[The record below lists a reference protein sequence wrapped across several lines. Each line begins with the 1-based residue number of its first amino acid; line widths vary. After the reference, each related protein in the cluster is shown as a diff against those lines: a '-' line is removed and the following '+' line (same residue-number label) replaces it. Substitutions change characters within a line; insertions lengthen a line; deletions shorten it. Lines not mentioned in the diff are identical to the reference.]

1 MAVTY
6 NIKGT
11 TNPSFKIG
19 KKGVVL
25 SPADNTSETT
35 LTIPNASGT
44 AALLESTQTFTG
56 AITFDASGNSVIV
69 SDTLRIAQSG
79 SGLRMTNVGAFDN
92 DGSDNF
98 RIYGTNNLYLRANG
112 ENGGGLS
119 IDSANQDV
127 TIDNNLIVSGNL
139 TVQGTTTTVDS
150 TTVNVQNAF
159 VFEGAT
165 DDGFETTLT
174 VTDPTADRTITL
186 PDATGTVALT
196 SDLTSYITASS
207 TDTLTNK
214 TMTAPV
220 LNAPVFGIG
229 TNSPYFTEIRFNNSN
244 IMKFNQ
250 MYTGAASGSYFSA
263 NEYQKV
269 VTITPDGNSQNY
281 QVIGRITAQNA
292 GETHTVYFNA
302 ALRSNTLPDLN
313 WTIDYSEEYNGGRYI
328 DPQLWT
334 KETTTAGF
342 IFAFKTLATIYG
354 TVTVDFDVIPRNSSQ
369 LDNVSVNS
377 VQNSEQVSVD
387 AGYTANDMTRVMR
400 RQGTVHTFSGNI
412 LPDTT
417 ETYDIG
423 SSTLRFNDIYLAGS
437 TVDIGGTKL
446 SKDSNGDLDIKDSS
460 DVRKTI
466 KAAAIELFDTDG
478 KAIKIERDA
487 TSGKMKTR
495 KFGSDG
501 SEETSQDVID
511 ISEDKSPKLG
521 GDLDTNGNDINFADN
536 KKAQFG
542 TSNDLKIYHDGSHSY
557 IQEEG
562 AGALQIRG
570 ANLIFDNAD
579 GSKRYA
585 YFQES
590 NKAELYFNNTARFST
605 TNTGATVTGTLVSDG
620 LTIDTDTLYVDST
633 NNRVGIG
640 TTAPSTKL
648 SVEGTSA
655 DVASFIRGNNSGS
668 GQIHLGNSD
677 GYVRVGGANG
687 SFTVYNS
694 TNTSARLYID
704 NTGKVGIGNNTSPSV
719 ELDVTGDGAFS
730 GNVTVTGNLT
740 VNGTTTTVNSTEI
753 NVQNAFVFEGATDD
767 GFETTLTVTDPT
779 ADRTITLPDSTGTVA
794 LTSDLTSY
802 LSGNIGF
809 PTDLGLI
816 TGATTDHLGLGPD
829 LGSIASGDTFVGL
842 VKDFGIIDSYISLT
856 ELKAVVSASTDFADF
871 KTRIADL

>member
-19 KKGVVL
+19 KNGVVL
-25 SPADNTSETT
+25 SPTDNTSETT
-35 LTIPNASGT
+35 LTLPNATGT

-98 RIYGTNNLYLRANG
+98 RIYGTNSLYLRANG

-119 IDSANQDV
+119 IDSTNQDV
-127 TIDNNLIVSGNL
+127 TVDNDLIVGGNL

-150 TTVNVQNAF
+150 TAINVQNAF

-165 DDGFETTLT
+165 ADDFETTLT
-174 VTDPTADRTITL
+174 VVDPTADRTVTL
-186 PDATGTVALT
+186 PDATGQIVLRDT
-196 SDLTSYITASS
+196 

-220 LNAPVFGIG
+220 LNAPVFGTG
-229 TNSPYFTEIRFNNSN
+229 TNSPYFTEVRFNNSN

-250 MYTGAASGSYFSA
+250 MYTGASSGSYFSA

-269 VTITPDGNSQNY
+269 VTIIPSGASQNY

-302 ALRSNTLPDLN
+302 ALRSNTLPDLD

-354 TVTVDFDVIPRNSSQ
+354 TVTVDFDVIPRASSQ
-369 LDNVSVNS
+369 LDNVTVNS

-387 AGYTANDMTRVMR
+387 AGYTANDMTRVLR

-487 TSGKMKTR
+487 TTGKMKTR
-495 KFGSDG
+495 KYGSDG
-501 SEETSQDVID
+501 SEEASQDVID
-511 ISEDKSPKLG
+511 ISEDLSPKLG
-521 GDLDTNGNDINFADN
+521 GNLDTNGNDINFADN

-542 TSNDLKIYHDGSHSY
+542 TSNDLQIYHSGTESIINHQNTGDLYIKSANSLYLQTSSSKAAIYGIVDGAVELYHNNSKKIETTSTGILTTGTLNINSAY
-557 IQEEG
+557 Q
-562 AGALQIRG
+562 
-570 ANLIFDNAD
+570 FPTAD
-579 GSKRYA
+579 GSA
-585 YFQES
+585 SQFLQTDGLGNLSFATVLISVVEDTTPQLGGDLDVNGNSITSTS
-590 NKAELYFNNTARFST
+590 NGDVDIAPHGTGNAKITS
-605 TNTGATVTGTLVSDG
+605 TGALILPV
-620 LTIDTDTLYVDST
+620 
-633 NNRVGIG
+633 G
-640 TTAPSTKL
+640 TTAQRPNTPVVGMFRFNSTIDRF
-648 SVEGTSA
+648 EG
-655 DVASFIRGNNSGS
+655 
-668 GQIHLGNSD
+668 
-677 GYVRVGGANG
+677 YNG
-687 SFTVYNS
+687 SSWVT
-694 TNTSARLYID
+694 L
-704 NTGKVGIGNNTSPSV
+704 GH
-719 ELDVTGDGAFS
+719 ELV
-730 GNVTVTGNLT
+730 
-740 VNGTTTTVNSTEI
+740 
-753 NVQNAFVFEGATDD
+753 
-767 GFETTLTVTDPT
+767 T
-779 ADRTITLPDSTGTVA
+779 ADETDYGSITE
-794 LTSDLTSY
+794 TSSATY
-802 LSGNIGF
+802 NY
-809 PTDLGLI
+809 GLI
-816 TGATTDHLGLGPD
+816 TD
-829 LGSIASGDTFVGL
+829 SDTIL
-842 VKDFGIIDSYISLT
+842 VDYGTI
-856 ELKAVVSASTDFADF
+856 V
-871 KTRIADL
+871 

>member
-377 VQNSEQVSVD
+377 VQNSE
-387 AGYTANDMTRVMR
+387 
-400 RQGTVHTFSGNI
+400 
-412 LPDTT
+412 
-417 ETYDIG
+417 
-423 SSTLRFNDIYLAGS
+423 
-437 TVDIGGTKL
+437 
-446 SKDSNGDLDIKDSS
+446 
-460 DVRKTI
+460 
-466 KAAAIELFDTDG
+466 
-478 KAIKIERDA
+478 
-487 TSGKMKTR
+487 
-495 KFGSDG
+495 
-501 SEETSQDVID
+501 
-511 ISEDKSPKLG
+511 
-521 GDLDTNGNDINFADN
+521 
-536 KKAQFG
+536 
-542 TSNDLKIYHDGSHSY
+542 
-557 IQEEG
+557 
-562 AGALQIRG
+562 
-570 ANLIFDNAD
+570 
-579 GSKRYA
+579 
-585 YFQES
+585 
-590 NKAELYFNNTARFST
+590 
-605 TNTGATVTGTLVSDG
+605 
-620 LTIDTDTLYVDST
+620 
-633 NNRVGIG
+633 
-640 TTAPSTKL
+640 
-648 SVEGTSA
+648 
-655 DVASFIRGNNSGS
+655 
-668 GQIHLGNSD
+668 
-677 GYVRVGGANG
+677 
-687 SFTVYNS
+687 
-694 TNTSARLYID
+694 
-704 NTGKVGIGNNTSPSV
+704 
-719 ELDVTGDGAFS
+719 
-730 GNVTVTGNLT
+730 
-740 VNGTTTTVNSTEI
+740 
-753 NVQNAFVFEGATDD
+753 
-767 GFETTLTVTDPT
+767 
-779 ADRTITLPDSTGTVA
+779 
-794 LTSDLTSY
+794 
-802 LSGNIGF
+802 
-809 PTDLGLI
+809 
-816 TGATTDHLGLGPD
+816 
-829 LGSIASGDTFVGL
+829 
-842 VKDFGIIDSYISLT
+842 
-856 ELKAVVSASTDFADF
+856 
-871 KTRIADL
+871 

>member
-19 KKGVVL
+19 KNGVVL
-25 SPADNTSETT
+25 SPTDNTSETT
-35 LTIPNASGT
+35 LTLPNATGT

-98 RIYGTNNLYLRANG
+98 RIYGTNSLYLRANG

-119 IDSANQDV
+119 IDSTNQDV
-127 TIDNNLIVSGNL
+127 TVDNDLIVGGNL

-150 TTVNVQNAF
+150 TAINVQNAF

-165 DDGFETTLT
+165 ADDFETTLT
-174 VTDPTADRTITL
+174 VVDPTADRTVTL
-186 PDATGTVALT
+186 PDATGQIVLRDT
-196 SDLTSYITASS
+196 

-220 LNAPVFGIG
+220 LNAPVFGTG
-229 TNSPYFTEIRFNNSN
+229 TNSPYFTEVRFNNSN

-250 MYTGAASGSYFSA
+250 MYTGASSGSYFSA

-269 VTITPDGNSQNY
+269 VTIIPSGASQNY

-302 ALRSNTLPDLN
+302 ALRSNTLPDLD

-354 TVTVDFDVIPRNSSQ
+354 TVTVDFDVIPRASSQ
-369 LDNVSVNS
+369 LDNVTVNS

-387 AGYTANDMTRVMR
+387 AGYTANDMTRVLR

-487 TSGKMKTR
+487 TTGKMKTR
-495 KFGSDG
+495 KYGSDG
-501 SEETSQDVID
+501 SEEASQDVID
-511 ISEDKSPKLG
+511 ISEDLSPKLG
-521 GDLDTNGNDINFADN
+521 GNLDTNGNDINFADN

-542 TSNDLKIYHDGSHSY
+542 TSNDLQIYHSGTESIINHQNTGDLYIKSVNSLYLQTSSSKAAIYGIVDGAVELYHNNSKKIETTSTGILTTGTLNINSAY
-557 IQEEG
+557 Q
-562 AGALQIRG
+562 
-570 ANLIFDNAD
+570 FPTAD
-579 GSKRYA
+579 GSA
-585 YFQES
+585 SQFLQTDGLGNLSFATVLISVVEDTTPQLGGDLDVNGNSITSTS
-590 NKAELYFNNTARFST
+590 NGDVDIAPHGTGNAKITS
-605 TNTGATVTGTLVSDG
+605 TGALILPV
-620 LTIDTDTLYVDST
+620 
-633 NNRVGIG
+633 G
-640 TTAPSTKL
+640 TTAQRPNTPVVGMFRFNSTIDRF
-648 SVEGTSA
+648 EG
-655 DVASFIRGNNSGS
+655 
-668 GQIHLGNSD
+668 
-677 GYVRVGGANG
+677 YNG
-687 SFTVYNS
+687 SSWVT
-694 TNTSARLYID
+694 L
-704 NTGKVGIGNNTSPSV
+704 GH
-719 ELDVTGDGAFS
+719 ELV
-730 GNVTVTGNLT
+730 
-740 VNGTTTTVNSTEI
+740 
-753 NVQNAFVFEGATDD
+753 
-767 GFETTLTVTDPT
+767 T
-779 ADRTITLPDSTGTVA
+779 ADETDYGSITE
-794 LTSDLTSY
+794 TSSATY
-802 LSGNIGF
+802 NY
-809 PTDLGLI
+809 GLI
-816 TGATTDHLGLGPD
+816 TD
-829 LGSIASGDTFVGL
+829 SDTIL
-842 VKDFGIIDSYISLT
+842 VDYGTI
-856 ELKAVVSASTDFADF
+856 V
-871 KTRIADL
+871 

>member
-19 KKGVVL
+19 KNGVVL
-25 SPADNTSETT
+25 SPTDNTSETT
-35 LTIPNASGT
+35 LTLPNATGT

-98 RIYGTNNLYLRANG
+98 RIYGTNSLYLRANG

-119 IDSANQDV
+119 IDSTNQDV
-127 TIDNNLIVSGNL
+127 TVDNDLIVGGNL

-150 TTVNVQNAF
+150 TAINVQNAF

-165 DDGFETTLT
+165 ADDFETTLT
-174 VTDPTADRTITL
+174 VVDPTADRTVTL
-186 PDATGTVALT
+186 PDATGQIVLRDT
-196 SDLTSYITASS
+196 

-220 LNAPVFGIG
+220 LNAPVFGTG
-229 TNSPYFTEIRFNNSN
+229 TNSPYFTEVRFNNSN

-250 MYTGAASGSYFSA
+250 MYTGASSGSYFSA

-269 VTITPDGNSQNY
+269 VTIIPSGASQNY

-302 ALRSNTLPDLN
+302 ALRSNTLPDLD

-354 TVTVDFDVIPRNSSQ
+354 TVTVDFDVIPRASSQ
-369 LDNVSVNS
+369 LDNVTVNS

-387 AGYTANDMTRVMR
+387 AGYTANDMTRVLR

-487 TSGKMKTR
+487 TTGKMKTR
-495 KFGSDG
+495 KYGSDG
-501 SEETSQDVID
+501 SEEASQDVID
-511 ISEDKSPKLG
+511 ISEDLSPKLG
-521 GDLDTNGNDINFADN
+521 GNLDTNGNDINFADN

-542 TSNDLKIYHDGSHSY
+542 TSNDLQIYHSGTESIINHQNTGDLYIKSANSLYLQTSSSKAAIYGIVDGAVELYHNNSKKIETTSTGILTTGTLNINSAY
-557 IQEEG
+557 Q
-562 AGALQIRG
+562 
-570 ANLIFDNAD
+570 FPTAD
-579 GSKRYA
+579 GSA
-585 YFQES
+585 SQFLQTDGLGNLSFATVLISVVEDTTPQLGGDLDVNGNSITSTS
-590 NKAELYFNNTARFST
+590 NGDVDIAPHGTGNAKITS
-605 TNTGATVTGTLVSDG
+605 TGALILPV
-620 LTIDTDTLYVDST
+620 
-633 NNRVGIG
+633 G
-640 TTAPSTKL
+640 TTAQRPNTPVVGMFRFNSTIDRF
-648 SVEGTSA
+648 EG
-655 DVASFIRGNNSGS
+655 
-668 GQIHLGNSD
+668 
-677 GYVRVGGANG
+677 YNG
-687 SFTVYNS
+687 SSWVT
-694 TNTSARLYID
+694 L
-704 NTGKVGIGNNTSPSV
+704 GH
-719 ELDVTGDGAFS
+719 ELA
-730 GNVTVTGNLT
+730 
-740 VNGTTTTVNSTEI
+740 
-753 NVQNAFVFEGATDD
+753 
-767 GFETTLTVTDPT
+767 T
-779 ADRTITLPDSTGTVA
+779 ADETDYGSITE
-794 LTSDLTSY
+794 TSSATY
-802 LSGNIGF
+802 NY
-809 PTDLGLI
+809 GLI
-816 TGATTDHLGLGPD
+816 TD
-829 LGSIASGDTFVGL
+829 SDTIL
-842 VKDFGIIDSYISLT
+842 VDYGTI
-856 ELKAVVSASTDFADF
+856 V
-871 KTRIADL
+871 

>member
-19 KKGVVL
+19 KNGVVL
-25 SPADNTSETT
+25 SPTDNTSETT
-35 LTIPNASGT
+35 LTLPNATGT

-98 RIYGTNNLYLRANG
+98 RIYGTNSLYLRANG

-119 IDSANQDV
+119 IDSTNQDV
-127 TIDNNLIVSGNL
+127 TVDNDLIVGGNL

-150 TTVNVQNAF
+150 TAINVQNAF

-165 DDGFETTLT
+165 ADDFETTLT
-174 VTDPTADRTITL
+174 VVDPTADRTVTL
-186 PDATGTVALT
+186 PDATGQIVLRDT
-196 SDLTSYITASS
+196 

-220 LNAPVFGIG
+220 LNAPVFGTG
-229 TNSPYFTEIRFNNSN
+229 TNSPYFTEVRFNNSN

-250 MYTGAASGSYFSA
+250 MYTGASSGSYFSA

-269 VTITPDGNSQNY
+269 VTIIPSGASQNY

-302 ALRSNTLPDLN
+302 ALRSNTLPDLD

-354 TVTVDFDVIPRNSSQ
+354 TVTVDFDVIPRASSQ
-369 LDNVSVNS
+369 LDNVTVNS

-387 AGYTANDMTRVMR
+387 AGYTANDMTRVLR

-487 TSGKMKTR
+487 TTGKMKTR
-495 KFGSDG
+495 KYGSDG
-501 SEETSQDVID
+501 SEEASQDVID
-511 ISEDKSPKLG
+511 ISEDLSPKLG
-521 GDLDTNGNDINFADN
+521 GNLDTNGNDINFADN

-542 TSNDLKIYHDGSHSY
+542 TNNDLQIYHSGTESIINHQNTGDLYIKSVNSLYLQTSSSKAAIYGIVDGAVELYHNNSKKIETTSTGILTTGTLNINSAY
-557 IQEEG
+557 Q
-562 AGALQIRG
+562 
-570 ANLIFDNAD
+570 FPTAD
-579 GSKRYA
+579 GSA
-585 YFQES
+585 SQFLQTDGLGNLSFATVLISVVEDTTPQLGGDLDVNGNSITSTS
-590 NKAELYFNNTARFST
+590 NGDVDIAPHGTGNAKITS
-605 TNTGATVTGTLVSDG
+605 TGALILPV
-620 LTIDTDTLYVDST
+620 
-633 NNRVGIG
+633 G
-640 TTAPSTKL
+640 TTAQRPNTPVVGMFRFNSTIDRF
-648 SVEGTSA
+648 EG
-655 DVASFIRGNNSGS
+655 
-668 GQIHLGNSD
+668 
-677 GYVRVGGANG
+677 YNG
-687 SFTVYNS
+687 SSWVT
-694 TNTSARLYID
+694 L
-704 NTGKVGIGNNTSPSV
+704 GH
-719 ELDVTGDGAFS
+719 ELV
-730 GNVTVTGNLT
+730 
-740 VNGTTTTVNSTEI
+740 
-753 NVQNAFVFEGATDD
+753 
-767 GFETTLTVTDPT
+767 T
-779 ADRTITLPDSTGTVA
+779 ADETDYGSITE
-794 LTSDLTSY
+794 TSSATY
-802 LSGNIGF
+802 NY
-809 PTDLGLI
+809 GLI
-816 TGATTDHLGLGPD
+816 TD
-829 LGSIASGDTFVGL
+829 SDTIL
-842 VKDFGIIDSYISLT
+842 VDYGTI
-856 ELKAVVSASTDFADF
+856 V
-871 KTRIADL
+871 